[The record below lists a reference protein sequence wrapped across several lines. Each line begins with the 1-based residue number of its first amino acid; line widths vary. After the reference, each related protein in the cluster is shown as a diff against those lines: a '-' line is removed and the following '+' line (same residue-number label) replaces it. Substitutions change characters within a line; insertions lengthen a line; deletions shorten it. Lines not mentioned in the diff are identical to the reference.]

1 MNILYDFVTL
11 GLKTGAGEY
20 ARRVFFELLDRIER
34 QKQDTH
40 VYALIDS
47 KQPVVYD
54 DMQEKVLNKRNIKF
68 VDIQESSFHNLIE
81 RYKIDRFFIACSQHV
96 AKYEDIVNIRCDV
109 VCVTHDMCIEEQYAN
124 RVRPFFVLCKQH
136 SIELAKLSMKEKL
149 KKMLFPRIRV
159 DNFLKWYISVEGF
172 HGLSNDLSYMNR
184 IKKLSDDNPRMR
196 HIVVSEYTKHSMIYH
211 LGIDEKRITVL
222 YSPERL
228 MNECDT
234 IINPS
239 LEELIDS
246 HKTFYLMVSC
256 HRSEKNPTK
265 ALHAFQKYVADHK
278 DKFIV
283 TIGYGEVLF
292 QNHIDLPFLS
302 ESDLANAYK
311 HCYALIYPSFYEGF
325 GYPPI
330 EAMHYAK
337 PVLCSDV
344 TSIPEILCESPI
356 YFSPMYENSIFM
368 ALNKL
373 NSYNYDYYCKQSFKQ
388 YSIIRKRQDRDLS
401 SLIDIIISTNMHNT
415 HNCNITR

>member
-96 AKYEDIVNIRCDV
+96 AKYKDIVNIRCDV

-401 SLIDIIISTNMHNT
+401 SLIDIIISTNMHN
-415 HNCNITR
+415 NP